1 VWLFPDASTN
11 DVPRRLRCSAI
22 YALACTPAKSSGAS
36 ALLLGPCC
44 RGSVLR
50 LLLALTVLVSGMNRL
65 MLRRPL
71 GLLLTGLT
79 GVWTTA
85 RGAGGAGWSVRGGK
99 RVALGLSAAGGGG
112 AEDLR
117 LDLTGLRPLGDL
129 GVCIAMKC
137 VVELQYGRSLQQS
150 SGQTAVS
157 QIYWSHSSK
166 GHVAHLSE

>member
-1 VWLFPDASTN
+1 M
-11 DVPRRLRCSAI
+11 

-44 RGSVLR
+44 KGSVLM
-50 LLLALTVLVSGMNRL
+50 LLLALAVLVSGMNRL
-65 MLRRPL
+65 MLRSPL
-71 GLLLTGLT
+71 GLLLTWLT
-79 GVWTTA
+79 RVWPT
-85 RGAGGAGWSVRGGK
+85 AGGAGWSVRGGK
-99 RVALGLSAAGGGG
+99 RVGLGPLGLSAAGGGG

>member
-1 VWLFPDASTN
+1 M
-11 DVPRRLRCSAI
+11 

-44 RGSVLR
+44 RGSVHR
-50 LLLALTVLVSGMNRL
+50 LLLALAVLVSGMNRL
-65 MLRRPL
+65 MLRSPL

-85 RGAGGAGWSVRGGK
+85 GGAGWSVRGGK
-99 RVALGLSAAGGGG
+99 RVGLGLSAAGGGG

-129 GVCIAMKC
+129 GVCIAKRC
-137 VVELQYGRSLQQS
+137 VVKLRFCRSHWDLL
-150 SGQTAVS
+150 GQTAVPHA
-157 QIYWSHSSK
+157 YWSQKSK
-166 GHVAHLSE
+166 KHVAQDRGIPANTITGTSTNCQQVKCSW